1 MPKYLCAG
9 RIPSRWLN
17 RVFHA
22 NPERLRGIACE
33 WRTASAAERA
43 RLAAEFSDIV
53 RDIRIRGVWK
63 RTAPGRL
70 RESER
75 ALCAA
80 LAART
85 GTALHVLDLGAS
97 DAVTTVELVRALR
110 STGAARVHAVAA
122 DRDLVLVPH
131 RRGPVVEYRATDGEP
146 VLLTVGRLAV
156 RLPRSEHRWH
166 VASTLV
172 AGAYL
177 RWGSRFRRSLAPGEP
192 ISLLSPVVVVDE
204 PSIEIVAMDCLAE
217 HADFHGRFDA
227 IRASNLLN
235 PRNFGVAELRRI
247 LVLCHRYL
255 REGGCVVISRNE
267 ARGAGEVER
276 GAVWSRT
283 PTGFRLSQTF
293 SGGSEIDELVASVH
307 VSAVCPELAS

>member
-17 RVFHA
+17 RLAHA
-22 NPERLRGIACE
+22 NPERLRGVARE
-33 WRTASAAERA
+33 WRTASPAARA

-53 RDIRIRGVWK
+53 RDIRVRGVWK

-75 ALCAA
+75 ALCAV
-80 LAART
+80 LAPRGDSAV
-85 GTALHVLDLGAS
+85 HVLDLGAS
-97 DAVTTVELVRALR
+97 DGVTTVELVRALR
-110 STGAARVHAVAA
+110 TAGAVRVHAVAA

-146 VLLTVGRLAV
+146 VLLAVGRLAV

-166 VASTLV
+166 VVSTLV
-172 AGAYL
+172 ARAYL
-177 RWGSRFRRSLAPGEP
+177 RWAGRFRRSLTAAEP
-192 ISLLSPVVVVDE
+192 ISLLSPVVAADE
-204 PSIEIVAMDCLAE
+204 PSIEVVVMDCLVE

-235 PRNFGVAELRRI
+235 PRNFTVAQLRSV
-247 LVLCHRYL
+247 LVFCHRYL
-255 REGGCVVISRNE
+255 RDGGCVVVSRNE
-267 ARGAGEVER
+267 ARAGGEVER
-276 GAVWSRT
+276 GAVWART
-283 PTGFRLSQTF
+283 PTGFQPSDRF
-293 SGGSEIDELVASVH
+293 NGGSEIDALVESIH
-307 VSAVCPELAS
+307 VSAECPELAS